1 MQDNMKRHLVSKK
14 GVSSPKGFYNNNSPL
29 KDSLHSLSNDEVDY
43 DNDISVPDIKISSPN
58 IISNIDNNNND
69 NDNNNNT
76 NIKDNNNNNNNNNN
90 TITYPNGDEYTG
102 NLVNSI
108 KNGHGT
114 LKYASTGAIY
124 TGEFKDDMRNGNGRT
139 ITLDSVVYEGKYLN
153 DKKQGYGVLT
163 TPLFTYKGEFQND
176 EREGYGKLLLKDG
189 DVYEGEW
196 KNGFQH
202 GEGIFVYHMGNL
214 YDGYIKIS
222 NLFIYYKL

>member
-1 MQDNMKRHLVSKK
+1 MKRHLVSKK

-43 DNDISVPDIKISSPN
+43 DDDTSVPDIKISSPN
-58 IISNIDNNNND
+58 IISNIENNNND
-69 NDNNNNT
+69 DN
-76 NIKDNNNNNNNNNN
+76 DNNNNNNNNNSKDDIDNNNNNN
-90 TITYPNGDEYTG
+90 TIIYPNGDEYTG

-139 ITLDSVVYEGKYLN
+139 ITLDSAVYEGKYLN

-202 GEGIFVYHMGNL
+202 GEGISVYHIGNL
-214 YDGYIKIS
+214 YDGYILKKS
-222 NLFIYYKL
+222 KYLFIINY